1 MLIDKSYF
9 LELAATS
16 PDSIRRRVPCSYN
29 TTEGNYSIS
38 LWGDEYCIDPKEMTT
53 YCKASPN
60 KPSHEY
66 FPLFIIYYLLKMQ
79 SFTPNNE
86 WISENDIPGGS
97 TFFRG
102 PHLIPTSDISGEFG
116 NEIDIFRNK
125 CKKLGGTPL
134 DMADASF
141 SFEIAPQLYV
151 AVLYWVGD
159 EDFPA
164 EAKIL
169 YDSTISDLLPLD
181 IIFALA
187 VEVCTRIGSS
197 HISGTL
203 N

>member
-9 LELAATS
+9 LELASTS
-16 PDSIRRRVPCSYN
+16 PDSICKRLPCTYN
-29 TTEGNYSIS
+29 TAEGNYSIS
-38 LWGDEYCIDPKEMTT
+38 LWGDEYCIDPKKMTI
-53 YCKASPN
+53 YCTATPD

-66 FPLFIIYYLLKMQ
+66 FPLFIIYYLLKTQ
-79 SFTPNNE
+79 PFTANNE

-102 PHLIPTSDISGEFG
+102 PHLVPTNDMSERFG
-116 NEIDIFRNK
+116 NDIDAFSDK

-134 DMADASF
+134 EMADASF
-141 SFEIAPQLYV
+141 SIEIAPQLHV

-169 YDSTISDLLPLD
+169 YDKTISDLFPLD
-181 IIFALA
+181 IVFALA
-187 VEVCTRIGSS
+187 VEVCTRIGSP
-197 HISGTL
+197 HI
-203 N
+203 